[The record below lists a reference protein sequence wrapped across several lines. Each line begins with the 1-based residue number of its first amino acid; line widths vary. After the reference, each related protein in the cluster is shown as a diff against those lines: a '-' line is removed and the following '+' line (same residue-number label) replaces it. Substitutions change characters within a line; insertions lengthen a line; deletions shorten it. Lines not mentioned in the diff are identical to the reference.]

1 MDTHTHTFKPTYFL
15 QDYHMAELAKEVENG
30 RLLRILVKLGF
41 INERPGRDVVSVRMW
56 VGWWV
61 RICGRGHECWCVCV
75 YVRVCACVCTVAKRW
90 EGGSWSKTRAVN
102 PCSIIVCLLI
112 KRARLHTF

>member
-1 MDTHTHTFKPTYFL
+1 
-15 QDYHMAELAKEVENG
+15 MAELAKEVENG

-75 YVRVCACVCTVAKRW
+75 YVRVCMCVCVYVCVRVCVLSPSGGR
-90 EGGSWSKTRAVN
+90 EGAG
-102 PCSIIVCLLI
+102 
-112 KRARLHTF
+112 ARLEQ